1 MGADPQTSRPAMQNR
16 LSKIA
21 HSLKEIGDI
30 EVTDWDF
37 MELMHKDIKDLELAR
52 SLRRLG
58 GIRVTDW
65 EFKDVLPAVNKLA
78 QKEIDLVDL
87 VKRTAGYRVMEW
99 DFRDMVRHEP
109 SAPVRTPEKSRPR
122 PTPDEIQA
130 LILRLKEF
138 LQFVAVSL
146 IDEPKHAQI
155 RIREIEP
162 AVLRVKL
169 VLVKRDAATL
179 IGHGGHSAAAI
190 RNLMQASGRLHGVQ
204 VLLRILSH
212 EEDALET
219 DEPAA

>member
-1 MGADPQTSRPAMQNR
+1 MQNR

-30 EVTDWDF
+30 EVTNWDF
-37 MELMHKDIKDLELAR
+37 MELMHKDIKDLELSR

-99 DFRDMVRHEP
+99 EFRDMVRHELEP
-109 SAPVRTPEKSRPR
+109 AAVRTPGKSRPR
-122 PTPDEIQA
+122 PTPDEIEA

-138 LQFVAVSL
+138 LHFVAVSL

-190 RNLMQASGRLHGVQ
+190 RNLVQTVGRLHGVQ
-204 VLLRILSH
+204 VLLRILTH